1 MNGGTLSRKIGEMM
15 DIQLN
20 ELSKKEFDPALI
32 NEITPDTGYSIWTKK
47 DPFGRAYFGVGNF
60 CGMDRSINED
70 TDLSW
75 LEWDGNEVNISNNDK
90 MLLSMMAMPW
100 SKNVKEICLLHFVFG
115 KNVRVRDLMKIWNT
129 ISL

>member
-1 MNGGTLSRKIGEMM
+1 M

-75 LEWDGNEVNISNNDK
+75 LEWNGNEVNISNNDK
-90 MLLSMMAMPW
+90 MLLFEKTIGIMKGWIDQLVESYPDD
-100 SKNVKEICLLHFVFG
+100 SFVVFASFDDG
-115 KNVRVRDLMKIWNT
+115 NALVE
-129 ISL
+129 

>member
-47 DPFGRAYFGVGNF
+47 DPFGIEVEPLA
-60 CGMDRSINED
+60 
-70 TDLSW
+70 T
-75 LEWDGNEVNISNNDK
+75 LE
-90 MLLSMMAMPW
+90 
-100 SKNVKEICLLHFVFG
+100 
-115 KNVRVRDLMKIWNT
+115 
-129 ISL
+129 